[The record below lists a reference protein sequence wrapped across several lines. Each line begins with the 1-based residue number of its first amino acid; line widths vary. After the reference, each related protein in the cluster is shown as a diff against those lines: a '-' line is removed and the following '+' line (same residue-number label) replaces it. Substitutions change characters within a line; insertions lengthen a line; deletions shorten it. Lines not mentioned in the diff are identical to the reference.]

1 MVLTT
6 EQVQCLPCIRYV
18 EREKTAVTFS
28 WILLCANG
36 INYDYEKPK
45 SIISLIE
52 IVMKN
57 LLIEKLN
64 ALQEKFH
71 QIIGSQ

>member
-1 MVLTT
+1 MVLTA

-28 WILLCANG
+28 WILCANG

-45 SIISLIE
+45 SIISYW
-52 IVMKN
+52 
-57 LLIEKLN
+57 
-64 ALQEKFH
+64 
-71 QIIGSQ
+71 